1 MLFAL
6 IDISHLIKRAD
17 YSEKIVKI
25 ERKMLGHNKY
35 ITTND
40 FNKFLGVIFAERLKQ
55 AKSATKIGTFEQ
67 FAIKNEKKKN
77 PFKLL
82 SW

>member
-25 ERKMLGHNKY
+25 ERRYL
-35 ITTND
+35 
-40 FNKFLGVIFAERLKQ
+40 
-55 AKSATKIGTFEQ
+55 
-67 FAIKNEKKKN
+67 AIINI
-77 PFKLL
+77 LL
-82 SW
+82 LMILINFCV